1 MTATPFEERRAFE
14 RALHDGVQQQ
24 LLALAVNVQLARE
37 LCDRDPAAAGA
48 ALEALRKDVHVAL
61 DDVRRL
67 GNAIYP
73 AVLADHGVAA
83 ALREV
88 GVRVEAANVGRYPT
102 EVEAATYYACTGAR
116 SVRLWD
122 EEGSLRFEAL
132 D

>member
-24 LLALAVNVQLARE
+24 LLALAVNLQLARE
-37 LCDRDPAAAGA
+37 LCERDPSAACD
-48 ALEALRKDVHVAL
+48 ALEALRLDVHTAL

-73 AVLADHGVAA
+73 AVLADHGVTE
-83 ALREV
+83 ALREA
-88 GVRVEAANVGRYPT
+88 GLRVEAPDVGRYPT
-102 EVEAATYYACTGAR
+102 EVEAATYFACVGAR

-122 EEGSLRFEAL
+122 ERGSLRFEAL

>member
-1 MTATPFEERRAFE
+1 VSETSYEERRALE

-24 LLALAVNVQLARE
+24 LLALAVNLQLARE
-37 LCDRDPAAAGA
+37 LCDRDPAAVGS
-48 ALEALRKDVHVAL
+48 ALEALRMDVHSAL

-73 AVLADHGVAA
+73 AVLADHGVVE
-83 ALREV
+83 ALRAS
-88 GVRVEAANVGRYPT
+88 GIRVEAADVGRYPT
-102 EVEAATYYACTGAR
+102 EVEAATYFACTGAH